1 MVFPHVLENMFPP
14 IEERRGISLGQ
25 QAELVMGIEEAK
37 DMNDF

>member
-1 MVFPHVLENMFPP
+1 MVFPNVVENMFPP
-14 IEERRGISLGQ
+14 IEERRGISLEQ